1 MSATIVLFKERLDPH
16 SGFSKHIL
24 EVSRRLAPSGYRFVL
39 LTSRVHLSASTRIP
53 DEIEV
58 RVVGGHP
65 YAYMRTRSRLIR
77 SILDEVKPDLLDV
90 HGGPGTVLA
99 ARPWG
104 VPWVFSLH
112 AGWFTLRDYRGV
124 SLWDGLH
131 EPKLREWGT
140 LLNVGMPLGGLVR
153 ALRSR
158 RPRAVA
164 VPTRRLQQAL
174 QPQVECP
181 VWHLPSGVDP
191 KPTSSPKRSPEEAKT
206 ALDLPPEDPLI
217 LFFGK
222 AQLLR
227 GIDTLLEAFAE
238 VAAAH
243 SRARLLLLLRP
254 DSSQRRVARLVKA
267 HPARDR
273 IRLIAKTVDP
283 QPYLAAADLVALP
296 FRTGIVLPAQP
307 LTLLEAM
314 ACGKPVLSTEI
325 PVVQEI
331 IVDGEDGLLVPP
343 GDPRRL
349 AERILWA
356 LEHPEKAT
364 ELGERARRRARE
376 YSWDEIAAR
385 TERFYEYALEPGSEP
400 EPEPRPERKPR
411 GEQGG

>member
-1 MSATIVLFKERLDPH
+1 MSATIVIFKERLDPH

-24 EVSRRLAPSGYRFVL
+24 EVSRRLVPLGYRFTI
-39 LTSRVHLSASTRIP
+39 LTSRVHLSASASPTAKIP
-53 DEIEV
+53 DGIEV

-112 AGWFTLRDYRGV
+112 AGWFTLQDYRGV
-124 SLWDGLH
+124 SLRDWLH
-131 EPKLREWGT
+131 EPKLRELGT

-158 RPRAVA
+158 SPRAVA
-164 VPTRRLQQAL
+164 VPTRTLQETL
-174 QPQVECP
+174 RPQLECP
-181 VWHLPSGVDP
+181 VWHIPSGVDP
-191 KPTSSPKRSPEEAKT
+191 KLVSSSKMSSEKAKT
-206 ALDLPPEDPLI
+206 AIGFLPEDAILL

-243 SRARLLLLLRP
+243 SRVQLLLLLRP
-254 DSSQRRVARLVKA
+254 DSSQRRVARLVEG

-273 IRLIAKTVDP
+273 IHLIAKTVDP

-314 ACGKPVLSTEI
+314 ACGKPVISTEI
-325 PVVQEI
+325 PVVQEVI
-331 IVDGEDGLLVPP
+331 TDGEDGLLVPP
-343 GDPRRL
+343 GDPKEL
-349 AERILWA
+349 AERILWV
-356 LEHPEKAT
+356 LEHPEEAT
-364 ELGERARRRARE
+364 ELGERARERVLKE

-385 TERFYEYALEPGSEP
+385 TGKLYERALG
-400 EPEPRPERKPR
+400 ER
-411 GEQGG
+411 E